1 MRPMIY
7 ALNPC
12 HTHKNEQ
19 QRHWVL
25 THDVG
30 DDTLTPMIIE
40 AREEA
45 EAPREAI
52 ITRNRQNGYGPDE
65 DDSSAEET
73 DVAASAV

>member
-1 MRPMIY
+1 MKSNQER
-7 ALNPC
+7 ATAKSTRLR
-12 HTHKNEQ
+12 K